1 MSFPQIG
8 TVMLQETKV
17 KILPKSN
24 WGIYLLG
31 SLTESVGDP
40 RAAVPPSPSIDD
52 DIFIASPPCQV
63 TLCGLHT
70 CTFRGQGAR
79 GPLHLRWSHMRLG
92 ERCRRE
98 ELRWPRTPPL
108 LGGRPTVNLLCPH
121 GPVLS
126 PRLSLKQVPW
136 PRHLPGPQP
145 TKPSSF

>member
-1 MSFPQIG
+1 MSSPQIG

-24 WGIYLLG
+24 LGIYLLG
-31 SLTESVGDP
+31 SLTESMGDP

-63 TLCGLHT
+63 TLCGLQT

-79 GPLHLRWSHMRLG
+79 GPLHLRQSHMRLG

-108 LGGRPTVNLLCPH
+108 LGGSSTVNLLRPH
-121 GPVLS
+121 GLVLS
-126 PRLSLKQVPW
+126 LPLSLKQVPR
-136 PRHLPGPQP
+136 PRHLPGSQP